1 MAKVSGF
8 TARINTELDGAE
20 YVMLADTDAVYNTI
34 TAATISSDATDESF
48 NDSANGLA
56 GFKVGTTIVTSGF
69 VDASLNGTFTI
80 ATVAA
85 SGSKITVVEDLTV
98 TEAAGASV
106 TINGL
111 GVNYKMTT
119 AELAIYTG
127 SAGLPNP
134 IDGATFKDSRETV
147 FAAASS
153 TFDVDNGNI
162 QTRTAAAN
170 ETIEVTMAAANGSI
184 LIVDYIPGAFTI
196 SFGTSINE
204 WVGGVAPTTV
214 EAKHR
219 FVFTSTDGGTT
230 VTGQSVGGIS

>member
-34 TAATISSDATDESF
+34 TASTISSDASDESF

-56 GFKVGTTIVTSGF
+56 GFKVGTSIITSGF
-69 VDASLNGTFTI
+69 AAGALNGTFTV
-80 ATVAA
+80 ATVALD
-85 SGSKITVVEDLTV
+85 GSKITVVEDLTV

-111 GVNYKMTT
+111 GVNYKITVD
-119 AELAIYTG
+119 ELAVYVG

-134 IDGATFKDSRETV
+134 ITGATFKDSRETV

-153 TFDVDNGNI
+153 TFDVANGNI
-162 QTRTAAAN
+162 QTRTAAGN
-170 ETIEVTMAAANGSI
+170 ETIEVTMAPSGGSI
-184 LIVDYIPGAFTI
+184 LIVDYIPGAHSI
-196 SFGTSINE
+196 SFGASIDE
-204 WVGGVAPTTV
+204 WVGGSAPGTI